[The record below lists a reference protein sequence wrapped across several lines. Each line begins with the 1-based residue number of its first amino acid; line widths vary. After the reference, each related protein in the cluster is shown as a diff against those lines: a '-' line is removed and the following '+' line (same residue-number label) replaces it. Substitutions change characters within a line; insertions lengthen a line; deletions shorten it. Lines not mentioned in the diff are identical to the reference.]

1 MIAPGVVA
9 SLMLTFTV
17 SFDEFILAFFLSGTQ
32 PTLPMYIW
40 SQLRF
45 PQEFPSVLALATL
58 IIGTSFVLGSSGCGK
73 TTLLRML
80 AGFELPT
87 SGDIDIDGET
97 MTDVPPHHR
106 PVNMVFQNYAIFPH
120 LNVKA
125 NIAYGLRKLGLSRA
139 ERDQRVEEA
148 LELIKL
154 PGYGSRRANE
164 LSGGQR
170 QRVALARALVLQPK
184 VLLLDEPLGA
194 LDKQLREEMQSELRS
209 LQKTVGITFVFV
221 THDQEEALALSDRI
235 AVMEAGEIL
244 QVDSPARLYNQP
256 NSKAVASFVGN
267 MNFFSAIVKGNEDGK
282 IVFDAEGLG
291 LVSQAGEPMAEGTR
305 VELAMRP
312 ERFVLEADNDG
323 SGVSASVIDSAFLGE
338 RQQYRIKLDGREQP
352 LIVSGAAI
360 NNDGSRLNEAGN
372 SAWLSWKQSEFV
384 VLEG

>member
-1 MIAPGVVA
+1 MASDRFISIRNVTKRFKDVEAVRNVSVDIASGEFF
-9 SLMLTFTV
+9 SL
-17 SFDEFILAFFLSGTQ
+17 
-32 PTLPMYIW
+32 
-40 SQLRF
+40 
-45 PQEFPSVLALATL
+45 
-58 IIGTSFVLGSSGCGK
+58 LGSSGCGK

-244 QVDSPARLYNQP
+244 HVDSPARLYNQP

-282 IVFDAEGLG
+282 IVFEAEGLG

-312 ERFVLEADNDG
+312 ERFVLEAENDG